1 MDDSLKKLSND
12 ILQIDEEI
20 RMLILK
26 AESQKNDPERKIYG
40 GSAPNFDDKVFR
52 YELNHDLTN
61 SHKNLNLSKFEIEAN

>member
-26 AESQKNDPERKIYG
+26 AESQKKDPERKIYG
-40 GSAPNFDDKVFR
+40 GSAPNFDDKVFG
-52 YELNHDLTN
+52 Y
-61 SHKNLNLSKFEIEAN
+61 